1 VSSNWGTPSRNL
13 RFIYKTKSKQG
24 TNERNLVEGLCKEST
39 ECLSKEEQRTLAA
52 GATTSRDLDDF
63 QKKVVGFLCILIIF
77 AYDAYS

>member
-1 VSSNWGTPSRNL
+1 MNSKL
-13 RFIYKTKSKQG
+13 RFPKDKSEKS
-24 TNERNLVEGLCKEST
+24 NMERWNYT
-39 ECLSKEEQRTLAA
+39 EEQRTLAA

>member
-1 VSSNWGTPSRNL
+1 M
-13 RFIYKTKSKQG
+13 
-24 TNERNLVEGLCKEST
+24 ERWNYT
-39 ECLSKEEQRTLAA
+39 EEQRTLAA